1 MMMDGGQRFPAG
13 EGRQRSILERV
24 IGAALLKREVYEEV
38 EADTSATPTAAAIV
52 VLSSIAGGIGGLGTT
67 GAAGLVAG
75 VVIGLAGWAAWALI
89 TYFIGTRM
97 LPGPETRADWG
108 QLARTLGFARAP
120 ALLLVFAA
128 VPGIGAAGNLIATIV
143 FFWGLAAMV
152 VAVRAALD
160 YDSTWRAVGVVL
172 IGLIPIAIFSL
183 IVLSITAAIFGAET
197 VGLTPIATPE
207 AMEEAATPAV
217 TGGA

>member
-1 MMMDGGQRFPAG
+1 MMMDGGQRFQAG
-13 EGRQRSILERV
+13 EARQRSILERV
-24 IGAALLKREVYEEV
+24 IGAALLKRDVYEEV

-97 LPGPETRADWG
+97 LPGPETKADWG

-128 VPGIGAAGNLIATIV
+128 VPGIGAAGEPYHDSRV
-143 FFWGLAAMV
+143 FLGP
-152 VAVRAALD
+152 RGD
-160 YDSTWRAVGVVL
+160 GGR
-172 IGLIPIAIFSL
+172 
-183 IVLSITAAIFGAET
+183 GAGG
-197 VGLTPIATPE
+197 VGLRLDVESGRRSVDWPHPDCDILVDRAE
-207 AMEEAATPAV
+207 HHGV
-217 TGGA
+217 DIRRGDGGTDAHSYA